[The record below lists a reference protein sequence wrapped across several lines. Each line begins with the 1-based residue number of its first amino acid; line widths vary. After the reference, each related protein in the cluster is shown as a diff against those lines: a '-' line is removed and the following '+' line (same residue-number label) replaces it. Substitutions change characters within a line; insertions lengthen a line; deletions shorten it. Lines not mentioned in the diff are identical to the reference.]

1 MVVKDKGPSLLG
13 RNWLTKFCLNWQK
26 IFSVQTNHFLDS
38 LLKQYEDLF
47 KEIKAKLHIDPQ
59 VKILFYKAHTVSFVL
74 CEKVEQEVQRLE
86 KQDITV
92 SFVLCKKVEQELQRL
107 EKQDIITPV
116 TFVDWVAPIV
126 PVEKCD
132 SHVRVCRDYKL
143 SVNKVGKTKCTRYP
157 RPKKCSH

>member
-1 MVVKDKGPSLLG
+1 MTVSSSS
-13 RNWLTKFCLNWQK
+13 T
-26 IFSVQTNHFLDS
+26 
-38 LLKQYEDLF
+38 YEGLF
-47 KEIKAKLHIDPQ
+47 KEIKAKLHVDPQ

-86 KQDITV
+86 KQNIV
-92 SFVLCKKVEQELQRL
+92 
-107 EKQDIITPV
+107 TPV

-157 RPKKCSH
+157 RSKKCSH